1 MDGRRHISPPEGA
14 PFMND
19 LTTEALTSALHGLS
33 MRQRVIANNI
43 ANIQTPGYLAR
54 KVDFESSLQ
63 RAFNDGD
70 SASINGS
77 SPTVRTSLEGTRTDG
92 NNVNLDDETIQSM
105 QTNMRY
111 QATVEALNHKFKVLR
126 TAIGGGR

>member
-1 MDGRRHISPPEGA
+1 
-14 PFMND
+14 MND
-19 LTTEALTSALHGLS
+19 LTIDALGSALHGLS
-33 MRQRVIANNI
+33 ARQRAIANNI

-54 KVDFESSLQ
+54 RVDFESSLQ
-63 RAFNDGD
+63 RAFAGGD
-70 SASINGS
+70 SAGVRGAGPS
-77 SPTVRTSLEGTRTDG
+77 VRTSLEGTRTDG
-92 NNVNLDDETIQSM
+92 NNVNLDDETVMSM

>member
-1 MDGRRHISPPEGA
+1 
-14 PFMND
+14 MND

-92 NNVNLDDETIQSM
+92 NNVNLDEETLLNVD
-105 QTNMRY
+105 TNLRY
-111 QATVEALNHKFKVLR
+111 QLATQAVDGTFSSVR
-126 TAIGGGR
+126 TAMRTN

>member
-1 MDGRRHISPPEGA
+1 
-14 PFMND
+14 

-43 ANIQTPGYLAR
+43 ANIQTPGFLAR

-63 RAFNDGD
+63 RAFDDGD
-70 SASINGS
+70 RSAVRST
-77 SPTVRTSLEGTRTDG
+77 SPAIITSLEGTRTDG
-92 NNVNLDDETIQSM
+92 NNVNLDDETVLSM

-111 QATVEALNHKFKVLR
+111 QATVEALNHKFKVVR
-126 TAIGGGR
+126 TAIGPR

>member
-1 MDGRRHISPPEGA
+1 
-14 PFMND
+14 MND
-19 LTTEALTSALHGLS
+19 LTIDALGSALHGLS
-33 MRQRVIANNI
+33 ARQRAIANNI

-54 KVDFESSLQ
+54 RVDFESSLQ
-63 RAFNDGD
+63 RAFASGD
-70 SASINGS
+70 SASVRGADPS
-77 SPTVRTSLEGTRTDG
+77 VRTSLEGTRTDG
-92 NNVNLDDETIQSM
+92 NNVNLDDETVMSM

>member
-1 MDGRRHISPPEGA
+1 
-14 PFMND
+14 MND

-70 SASINGS
+70 SASISGS